1 MNGGVYLQGL
11 KNFFTSIIL
20 AIVIFILSSLFMQML
35 FPGDGAEIV
44 IAEITIISTLIFCT
58 LTIVDTIKKYSK
70 K

>member
-1 MNGGVYLQGL
+1 MNGGLYLQGL
-11 KNFFTSIIL
+11 KNFFISIIL